1 MLGFAHDDFFIL
13 SAMDLKALRYF
24 LTLARTG
31 SFIVTARQ
39 HEVPASSVSRFIAAL
54 EREIGQQLVFRSTR
68 AVRLT
73 EAGARFEI
81 QVRDAVE
88 QLDAAAGQL
97 AVKDADVEGVVR
109 VNAPQAFGRMHLA
122 KPLHDLQMAY
132 PKLSMELTLT
142 DVFVDPVQE
151 GADIVLRIG
160 TLLDSGLI
168 GNVIG
173 PSRYLIAA
181 SPAYL
186 AKQGVPMAP
195 EELVAHNCLLYK
207 GLYGTQKWY
216 FRQEAGALPKQQPIS
231 GKLHSNSAETL
242 VAAAL
247 AGQGIVLFPTW
258 LLLPCHFT
266 DGKLIRLLPD
276 WEASSESAETFIQI
290 LSPENRLRSQRVRR
304 VSEFLISSFG
314 SPPCWDQR

>member
-1 MLGFAHDDFFIL
+1 MLGSVHDHFFDL
-13 SAMDLKALRYF
+13 PAMDLKALRYF

-31 SFIVTARQ
+31 SFLATARQ

-54 EREIGQQLVFRSTR
+54 EKELGQQLVFRSTR

-88 QLDAAAGQL
+88 QLDTAAGQL
-97 AVKDADVEGVVR
+97 SVTDADVEGVVR
-109 VNAPQAFGRMHLA
+109 INAPQAFGRLHLA
-122 KPLHDLQMAY
+122 VPVHDLQTQY
-132 PKLSMELTLT
+132 PKLSVELTLT
-142 DVFVDPVQE
+142 DAFVDPVQE

-160 TLLDSGLI
+160 ALLDSGLV
-168 GNVIG
+168 GKVIG
-173 PSRYLIAA
+173 PSRYLVAA

-186 AKQGVPMAP
+186 ARQGKPVRP
-195 EELVAHNCLLYK
+195 EQLIEHNCLLYK
-207 GLYGTQKWY
+207 GIYGTQKWY
-216 FRQEAGALPKQQPIS
+216 FRRSTGDQFTQALVS
-231 GKLHSNSAETL
+231 GRLHSNSAETL

-258 LLLPCHFT
+258 LLIPRHFI
-266 DGKLIRLLPD
+266 DGKLIILLPD
-276 WEASSESAETFIQI
+276 WEASATLAETFIQM

-304 VSEFLISSFG
+304 VSALLASSFG
-314 SPPCWDQR
+314 SSPYWDKR